1 MSKVHN
7 HNEDI
12 KLEHKHEHKHEEH
25 YGCGCGHDHE
35 HGGHIEG
42 KEIGKIFLTAAF
54 LVFAIFVG
62 KYATDLSNKYD
73 ISLGTVETVS
83 LVLYLVAYFT
93 VGGEVVRT
101 AVKNIRKGF

>member
-25 YGCGCGHDHE
+25 YGCGCGHGHE

-54 LVFAIFVG
+54 LVLSGTGRMLTSSWKICS
-62 KYATDLSNKYD
+62 LSNG
-73 ISLGTVETVS
+73 S
-83 LVLYLVAYFT
+83 
-93 VGGEVVRT
+93 
-101 AVKNIRKGF
+101 